1 MASGAAAAAPLD
13 GPILTRSQ
21 RNRRD
26 AIVSTTVDL
35 LASQEHG
42 QIHMR
47 DIADRSGVALATL
60 YRYFASKEL
69 LFAHAV
75 VAWGETFVSRTR
87 QRAGNAASDAERMQ
101 QTFRRTIKAYERWPN
116 FYRLI
121 AALEITDDAEAR
133 QVFQVFS
140 ANYQESLRTVLEH
153 TDPEDAAVVA
163 QVLLATLGTALRK
176 WSVGEWETAQV
187 YDHMSRAVDLL
198 FREPRSIVPHAA
210 VADNGER

>member
-1 MASGAAAAAPLD
+1 MASSASAALSATAS
-13 GPILTRSQ
+13 GLTRSQ
-21 RNRRD
+21 RDRRD
-26 AIVSTTVDL
+26 AILATTVDM
-35 LASQEHG
+35 LATQEHG

-75 VAWGETFVSRTR
+75 VAWGEAFVANAKR
-87 QRAGNAASDAERMQ
+87 RAGNAASDAERMQ

-140 ANYQESLRTVLEH
+140 GRYQESLRTVLEH
-153 TDPEDAAVVA
+153 THPEDAAVVA

-176 WSVGEWETAQV
+176 WSVGEWQTAEV
-187 YDHMSRAVDLL
+187 YGHMSRAVALI
-198 FREPRSIVPHAA
+198 FGQPRRI
-210 VADNGER
+210 